1 MISINVISS
10 DYNAE
15 ANNYQT
21 TVTQDQKKWVV
32 NLAVNTYE
40 KLNDSRIDVIK
51 KNLREA
57 EKELASLGNKSNKD
71 ADDEKNKKKEL
82 DNIQVDC

>member
-1 MISINVISS
+1 M
-10 DYNAE
+10 
-15 ANNYQT
+15 
-21 TVTQDQKKWVV
+21 
-32 NLAVNTYE
+32 
-40 KLNDSRIDVIK
+40 IK